1 MCVNVCVCKCVWVSV
16 RVCGREGENE
26 FVCVSV
32 CVYVCVTVCVHMCVC
47 VCVYMCAC
55 GCMCEQ
61 GAHSNALQQIA
72 AHCNTAQHANDILQR
87 TAAYCST
94 LRQNAAHKVQTAL
107 HCNMVLH
114 ANGTLTIKTQQF
126 ENPNTIRR
134 CGHAA
139 MHCNT
144 LQHTASHCNMVLQVQ
159 PIPLGV
165 TFSIADSKLEAQ
177 SSNVSFH

>member
-72 AHCNTAQHANDILQR
+72 AHCNTAQHANDIP
-87 TAAYCST
+87 ST
-94 LRQNAAHKVQTAL
+94 
-107 HCNMVLH
+107 HC
-114 ANGTLTIKTQQF
+114 GI
-126 ENPNTIRR
+126 
-134 CGHAA
+134 
-139 MHCNT
+139 
-144 LQHTASHCNMVLQVQ
+144 LQHTATERCTQGANCIALQHGAARQ
-159 PIPLGV
+159 RHFDHKNTAI
-165 TFSIADSKLEAQ
+165 
-177 SSNVSFH
+177 